1 MKIIHTIPE
10 LQAWADSARK
20 EGQTIG
26 LVPTMGFLH
35 EGHMSLIDTAK
46 ANGATAV
53 VVSIFVN
60 PIQFGP
66 NEDFDRYPRDFEHD
80 RAMCEA
86 RGVDVIFAPG
96 VKDMYP
102 EPLTCH
108 VAETFISQNL
118 CGKSRP
124 VHFQGVT
131 TVVSKLFLA
140 ALPHLAVFG
149 QKDAQQAAII
159 RRMVR
164 DLNFPIRIIT
174 APIIREADGLALSS
188 RNKYLSSDEHQ
199 RALAISRSLF
209 AARDTMANTPNTKA
223 DALISAI
230 RSHIEAAGGIIDYVE
245 LTDTDT
251 MIPQD
256 EIIPGNHY
264 TIAVAAKFGATRLI
278 DNVQIC

>member
-1 MKIIHTIPE
+1 MQIIHSVKE
-10 LQAWADSARK
+10 LQQWAKEARRNGK
-20 EGQTIG
+20 TIG

-35 EGHMSLIDTAK
+35 DGHMSLIDTAR
-46 ANGATAV
+46 ANGANAI

-86 RGVDVIFAPG
+86 RKVDVIFAPA
-96 VKDMYP
+96 VSDMYP
-102 EPLTCH
+102 QPLTCH
-108 VAETFISQNL
+108 VAETTISQKL
-118 CGKSRP
+118 CGRTRP
-124 VHFQGVT
+124 THFQGVT

-140 ALPHLAVFG
+140 ALPDLAVFG

-164 DLNFPIRIIT
+164 DLNFPITIIT
-174 APIIREADGLALSS
+174 APIIREADGLAMSS
-188 RNKYLSSDEHQ
+188 RNKYLSADEHQ

-209 AARDTMANTPNTKA
+209 AAQKTVKENPEIKA
-223 DALISAI
+223 AELIGAI
-230 RSHIEAAGGIIDYVE
+230 RSAIEKAGGVVDYIE
-245 LTDTDT
+245 LTDSET
-251 MIPQD
+251 MIPQ
-256 EIIPGNHY
+256 EEMVPGGHH

-278 DNVQIC
+278 DNVQLN